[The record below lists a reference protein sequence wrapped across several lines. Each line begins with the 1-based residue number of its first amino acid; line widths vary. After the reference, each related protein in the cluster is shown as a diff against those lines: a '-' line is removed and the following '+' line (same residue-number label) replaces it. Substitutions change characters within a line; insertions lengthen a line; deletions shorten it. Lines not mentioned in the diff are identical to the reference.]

1 MCKDSEKMI
10 SIFKNTH
17 SKLVFINFQKGC
29 LTRNITQWAEMCH
42 NFANETFLRVINTV
56 WGDSS
61 RQQKFSRSYC
71 SLDICN
77 SSFVLNLTKKVLGE
91 KNPCLF
97 LAKIKA
103 TINFFLLSFTLFEI
117 FIFCPKIQLWFLE
130 KIVEFFG
137 VKNSWKCCGFGL
149 FTCWQ
154 LWFHE
159 KNCQKN
165 LGEKLVKMFWFW
177 TF

>member
-1 MCKDSEKMI
+1 MLVYFCIRVVEFYRYQKSSYFKNYFSDKNWSFDTVCKDSEKMI

-77 SSFVLNLTKKVLGE
+77 SSFVLTVTKKFLGE

-103 TINFFLLSFTLFEI
+103 TINFFLLSLPL
-117 FIFCPKIQLWFLE
+117 CSR
-130 KIVEFFG
+130 
-137 VKNSWKCCGFGL
+137 KNSVV
-149 FTCWQ
+149 
-154 LWFHE
+154 FH
-159 KNCQKN
+159 CFAIF
-165 LGEKLVKMFWFW
+165 VSHVYFR
-177 TF
+177 TY

>member
-77 SSFVLNLTKKVLGE
+77 SSFVLTVTKKFLGE

-103 TINFFLLSFTLFEI
+103 TTINFFLLSLPLCSRKIPLSSIVLQFLSLMSILVPTRWRLKI
-117 FIFCPKIQLWFLE
+117 NSFCSNLR
-130 KIVEFFG
+130 
-137 VKNSWKCCGFGL
+137 
-149 FTCWQ
+149 
-154 LWFHE
+154 
-159 KNCQKN
+159 CQN
-165 LGEKLVKMFWFW
+165 QQHC
-177 TF
+177 